1 MTWQKIEGY
10 RGLREY
16 HGKNGT
22 TYQVLLRVGDGV
34 ISETYKNKM
43 DAIQRLDELRGKR
56 QTGDLQYRNIRLGQY
71 CDKWLDHQRV
81 AKGIR
86 ETSLTE
92 LGHRIDIIKRYF
104 DPSMQLKRVSIPL
117 IREFEVYM
125 ADELKL
131 SKNRQNHVFSTLKR
145 ILRDA
150 REDGYNA
157 VEPPARKRYTNN
169 KDDVEAIPFQPDE
182 LELFLKSSGEY
193 GRFYHDFFKF
203 MAFTGLR
210 MSEALALTWEDVDL
224 ANRRIEVNKQWYR
237 GRIAKPKTHC
247 SKRTVS
253 IYEPIMS
260 MLHDRRKEVVEFYLR
275 KPEYKDLDLV
285 FPGPSGKHREPSGIA
300 HIFKRSLRRAKLPL
314 TLSPHNLRHTFASFL
329 FSFTENILF
338 ASKRLG
344 HSNAS
349 ITLNVYAHLLKKD
362 ESEIEN
368 RINEN
373 FATFFNKGVAKLGNF

>member
-1 MTWQKIEGY
+1 
-10 RGLREY
+10 
-16 HGKNGT
+16 
-22 TYQVLLRVGDGV
+22 
-34 ISETYKNKM
+34 
-43 DAIQRLDELRGKR
+43 
-56 QTGDLQYRNIRLGQY
+56 
-71 CDKWLDHQRV
+71 
-81 AKGIR
+81 
-86 ETSLTE
+86 
-92 LGHRIDIIKRYF
+92 
-104 DPSMQLKRVSIPL
+104 
-117 IREFEVYM
+117 M

-169 KDDVEAIPFQPDE
+169 EDDEEAIPFQPDE
-182 LELFLKSSGEY
+182 LELLLKSAGEY
-193 GRFYHDFFKF
+193 GRFYHDFFRF

-210 MSEALALTWEDVDL
+210 ISEALALTWEDVDL
-224 ANRRIEVNKQWYR
+224 VNRRVEVNKQWYR
-237 GRIAKPKTHC
+237 GKIAKPKTRC

-253 IYEPIMS
+253 IYEPIMP
-260 MLHDRRKEVVEFYLR
+260 MLQERRKEIIEFYLR
-275 KPEYKDLDLV
+275 RPEYKNLDLV
-285 FPGPSGKHREPSGIA
+285 FPGPSGKHREPSGIT
-300 HIFKRSLRRAKLPL
+300 HVFKRSLRKAGLPL
-314 TLSPHNLRHTFASFL
+314 TFTSHNLRHTFASFL

-373 FATFFNKGVAKLGNF
+373 FATFFNKGLAKLGNF